1 MIMMIL
7 LCCVGVIFH
16 VQCCIRR
23 IRCSSII
30 SYHITSIAYNHH
42 NHTDI
47 TYPLFYSAS
56 VMGQVQSAL
65 SNVKND
71 AELKKSAEQ
80 AYGAWLGYYNTNCK
94 KCGWSKE
101 MLVQRANEMA
111 SDLGLDY
118 QPRLQKKTVGKMGL
132 KGVAGLL
139 TE

>member
-1 MIMMIL
+1 ML
-7 LCCVGVIFH
+7 LVMNDEEREM
-16 VQCCIRR
+16 RR
-23 IRCSSII
+23 ALKDMPLQNCS
-30 SYHITSIAYNHH
+30 
-42 NHTDI
+42 
-47 TYPLFYSAS
+47 PVVSAS